1 MKYLIADDEQL
12 IRLTIQKILNDYGV
26 DNSDICHAGTGE
38 EMLEILASCH
48 VDLAFVD
55 IRMPGITGLT
65 AIREGL
71 RISRYTSFYILT
83 GYDRFEYARE
93 AVSIGVKD
101 FLLKP
106 LDPQAMGEIL
116 RRERTDRESL
126 RRQLQGEY
134 LSLISSALLT
144 GNATDGGSVTCLPCL
159 CTYGRADTGLPERL
173 CRCEDVFSSVY
184 AVKLSFPSKSYV
196 FFCSRQ
202 PLPQR
207 PLLAQVKALFTDTDS
222 RSNRDS
228 QEEATVFCLAQAVP
242 LSGLADAIS
251 VLEEYS
257 SIRLLRG
264 LGKFYTVFP
273 GQTAKK
279 DLNLVVCK
287 RILQMKADYEQNSY
301 VEYMNHLE
309 KFKVSFAEVFPKL
322 GLASLRQL
330 NRWLEL
336 CFFAPREFLDSPEGF
351 YRYFES
357 LSAHLIAPAEQR
369 TSSIE
374 TIIRYV
380 DANYTADISINGLA
394 DRFGLTP
401 NYLSAQF
408 KRETGTKFTDYI
420 TNLRIAHAKKLLL
433 KSNLQVKQ
441 IALEVGYYTASH
453 FIKAFVRHE
462 EITPLEYRN
471 IHSGPTSPASS

>member
-1 MKYLIADDEQL
+1 MRYLIADDEQL
-12 IRLTIQKILNDYGV
+12 VRLTIQKILNDYGV

-38 EMLEILASCH
+38 EMLAILASRH

-55 IRMPGITGLT
+55 IRMPGITGLK
-65 AIREGL
+65 AIREGI

-126 RRQLQGEY
+126 RRQLKREY

-144 GNATDGGSVTCLPCL
+144 GSASDGGSVSCLTCL
-159 CTYGRADTGLPERL
+159 CTFDGADTGLPEML
-173 CRCEDVFSSVY
+173 CRCEDTFSSVY
-184 AVKLSFPSKSYV
+184 AVKLSFPAKSYV

-202 PLPQR
+202 PLP
-207 PLLAQVKALFTDTDS
+207 PKLLLAQVKTLFTAAGHS
-222 RSNRDS
+222 G
-228 QEEATVFCLAQAVP
+228 QGEATVFCLSQAVP
-242 LSGLADAIS
+242 LSGLTDAITA
-251 VLEEYS
+251 LEQYS

-279 DLNLVVCK
+279 DLNLAVCK
-287 RILQMKADYEQNSY
+287 QILQMKEDYGQNSY
-301 VEYMNHLE
+301 VDYMNHLE
-309 KFKVSFAEVFPKL
+309 KFKISFSEVFPKL
-322 GLASLRQL
+322 GLASLRQI

-336 CFFAPREFLDSPEGF
+336 CFFAPREFLDSPDRF
-351 YRYFES
+351 YHYFQS
-357 LSAHLIAPAEQR
+357 LSAHLIAPVEQK

-380 DANYTADISINGLA
+380 DSNYTADISINGLA

-433 KSNLQVKQ
+433 ESNLQVKQ

-471 IHSGPTSPASS
+471 IHNNPASGKIL